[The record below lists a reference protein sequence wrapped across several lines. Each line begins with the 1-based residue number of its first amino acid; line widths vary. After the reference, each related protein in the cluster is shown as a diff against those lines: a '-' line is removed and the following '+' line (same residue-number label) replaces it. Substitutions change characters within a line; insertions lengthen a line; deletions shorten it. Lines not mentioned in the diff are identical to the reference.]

1 MRQVHFMYMNKHMEL
16 TENHLM
22 EFISTETKMESL
34 QNKTNTVFIPAADI
48 FYGFN
53 TSLTYKILILEWAE
67 RFLGLYLQ

>member
-22 EFISTETKMESL
+22 EFISRNKDGIITEQDKYRFH
-34 QNKTNTVFIPAADI
+34 KPAADI

-53 TSLTYKILILEWAE
+53 TS
-67 RFLGLYLQ
+67 

>member
-22 EFISTETKMESL
+22 EFISRNKDGIITEQDKYRFH
-34 QNKTNTVFIPAADI
+34 KPAADI

-53 TSLTYKILILEWAE
+53 TSLTYKN
-67 RFLGLYLQ
+67 FDFG